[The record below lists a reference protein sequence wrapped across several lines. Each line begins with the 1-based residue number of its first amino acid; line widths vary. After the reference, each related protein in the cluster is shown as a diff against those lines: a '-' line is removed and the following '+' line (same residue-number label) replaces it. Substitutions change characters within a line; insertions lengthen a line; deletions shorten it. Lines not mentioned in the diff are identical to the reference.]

1 MFWCT
6 QSVPP
11 QMGGAYITEMKI
23 APRQQ
28 GRMWLC
34 DIAVTVQIDGV
45 EIAVH
50 NGADAATVE
59 AVLRAVKSC

>member
-1 MFWCT
+1 MLNFAGFAAQFRRRT
-6 QSVPP
+6 HE
-11 QMGGAYITEMKI
+11 GGFAEITPIRRTTGNI
-23 APRQQ
+23 A
-28 GRMWLC
+28 M
-34 DIAVTVQIDGV
+34 TVQIDGV